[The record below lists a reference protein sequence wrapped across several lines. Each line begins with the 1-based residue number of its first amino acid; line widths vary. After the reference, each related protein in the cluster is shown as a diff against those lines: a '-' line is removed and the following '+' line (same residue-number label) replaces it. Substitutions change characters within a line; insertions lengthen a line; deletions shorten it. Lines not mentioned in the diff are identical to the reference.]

1 MLMKNKIALL
11 LVVALVLTLCLS
23 LFGSIQAN
31 ALFDDGNLNIT
42 NNGTVTSTSNSTDET
57 FGKIM
62 DKYKGVITFVSG
74 IATVTM
80 VAIFILN
87 FMKLGSTSTNPTER
101 QKVLTGL
108 IWSGVAAALLGSVTL
123 IVGVFYGMLK

>member
-1 MLMKNKIALL
+1 MLNKKIALL
-11 LVVALVLTLCLS
+11 LVVAIVLALS
-23 LFGSIQAN
+23 LSVVGSIQAHAVTWN
-31 ALFDDGNLNIT
+31 GDLQVS
-42 NNGTVTSTSNSTDET
+42 NNGSVTSVANNTDET

-62 DKYKGVITFVSG
+62 DKYKGVITFVGG

-108 IWSGVAAALLGSVTL
+108 VWSGVAAALLGSVTL

>member
-1 MLMKNKIALL
+1 MFVTKSVKLIALL
-11 LVVALVLTLCLS
+11 LVLVVGLS
-23 LFGSIQAN
+23 LISTISASAGLFGPDLQV
-31 ALFDDGNLNIT
+31 
-42 NNGTVTSTSNSTDET
+42 NNDGTVVSASNSTADT

-62 DKYKGVITFVSG
+62 EKYKGVITFVGG

-108 IWSGVAAALLGSVTL
+108 IWSGIAAALLGSVTL